1 MTEWIISG
9 NPKKYD
15 VINAFRNLKTI
26 DWTQSANMVAGDI
39 VYIYVSGDIKAIM
52 FRCRVNAADMDDV
65 NIDDSEYNVSGQFD
79 GSAGR
84 YMELEM
90 LEEFSGNEY
99 TREELMK
106 HGFSS
111 PMGPVRMPESVKT
124 YIESVSTAGIDNKRF
139 SVNNSI
145 WIAAATYAFM
155 KYKKNIDVQLTDCY
169 ITAPQI
175 QKIAAE
181 YTTQDVQAARIHQ
194 HCNGDHENPTHRY
207 LRRIGK
213 DGGGVNFRI
222 TAKGEFKD
230 NKEIPND
237 LNWDEKIVVDGQ
249 GVVLKELYD
258 FVAGPYLELVQSSRA
273 ATISPEHAVWI
284 AAACMTDDACK
295 KKKAKF
301 DKDDVLF
308 DADEI
313 VKNAVQLIGEKATDT
328 TVNSVTAM
336 LNDDN
341 IHFFVSVEG
350 KYRISYMSE
359 FRCINECPPMDVLN
373 KLPMIEF
380 GGKSYD
386 FKRVFEFVNTEYTE
400 RAKRI
405 FKKVTIDYI
414 GLLDYLEKNREIP
427 YSNPDSV
434 KNADEKARLLEVKKK
449 GQAAQATM
457 KQIVDLC
464 YSVTKLNRCEPMSWL
479 DGSNT
484 KTRKYLWAQMK
495 YSDYAKNPTSVSVF
509 VEAKAD
515 TAYFRISLEIKN
527 DSSDKAEIKKYH
539 SHLDIPANTS
549 AGLVYVTGSNEWGH
563 PEQIN
568 EDVATIRQRLD
579 NGDYRKIQI
588 CKIIPQKPD
597 QTNEYFESEIIA
609 AAKALIPYY
618 EHVLGIKKIEYWPS
632 LSEYDPGITKE
643 KWLELLN
650 NPEVTLAENMRM
662 FKMMLELG
670 GESTCANLAEV
681 YGGSAASYN
690 GLGRGFGERVHKNTG
705 CPLCMDEERER
716 YYTIPFVGRSLTE
729 KDKSRYSWKL
739 RDELKEALEAMDLSS
754 VDIKAKEAAATEFD
768 KNMILYGP
776 PGTGKTY
783 NTAIYAVAICDGKSL
798 DDVRALDYSAVMERY
813 EQLKKVGRVAF
824 TTFHQSYGYEEF
836 IEGIKP
842 IVDQAKNDI
851 GYTIEPGVFK
861 KFCDNA
867 RTIDNSAT
875 ETIVNAQAQIWK
887 LTIMNGDMNAVK
899 QECFDEGNARM
910 GFDYDAPEAR
920 AFVED
925 VAPGDI
931 ILSFKTRRS
940 IDGIGVVTGDIE
952 ELGTKDTYQLSRN
965 VFWLAKRID
974 EDITEINA
982 GKLLHRMTFAKVPNM
997 QLKDVLALAKKCS
1010 PDSKVAEIKENTV
1023 PYVFVID
1030 EINRGNISKIFGE
1043 LITLIENTKRGGMV
1057 EATSAILPYSGDTFC
1072 VPANVYIL
1080 GTMNTADR
1088 SIALMDTALRRRFQF
1103 VEMMPDSKVISDVV
1117 IEGLD
1122 VAKMLDIINERIAF
1136 LYDREHTIGHAF
1148 FTGLLKPENRTVH
1161 ALGSI
1166 FEKSVIPLLQEYF
1179 YEDYQ
1184 KIQLVLGDNAKSNPD
1199 QKFIKD
1205 TKVVAK
1211 NIFVGSIEDIIDL
1224 PEKKFE
1230 INHKAF
1236 YDIESYMG
1244 IAQGLDVE

>member
-1 MTEWIISG
+1 MAEWIISG
-9 NPKKYD
+9 NPEIYD
-15 VINAFRNLKTI
+15 VIKAFRDLKTI

-39 VYIYVSGDIKAIM
+39 VYIYVSGDVKAIM
-52 FRCRVNAADMDDV
+52 FRCRVNAAGMEEV
-65 NIDDSEYNVSGQFD
+65 NIDDSKYYRRPGEFD

-90 LEEFSGNEY
+90 LEEFSGDVY
-99 TREELMK
+99 TRKKLMK

-111 PMGPVRMPESVKT
+111 PMGPVRMPESVKM

-139 SVNNSI
+139 SVNNAI
-145 WIAAATYAFM
+145 WIAAASYAFM
-155 KYKKNIDVQLTDCY
+155 KYKKNIDIKLTDCY

-213 DGGGVNFRI
+213 GEGGVNFRI

-230 NKEIPND
+230 HKEIPKD

-258 FVAGPYLELVQSSRA
+258 FVAGPYLELVQSLMA
-273 ATISPEHAVWI
+273 AAISPEHAVWI
-284 AAACMTDDACK
+284 AAACMTDAACK

-308 DADEI
+308 DANEI
-313 VKNAVQLIGEKATDT
+313 VKNAVQLIGQEVTDT
-328 TVNSVTAM
+328 TIDSVTAM

-359 FRCINECPPMDVLN
+359 FRCVNEFPPMDVLN
-373 KLPMIEF
+373 RLSKIEF
-380 GGKSYD
+380 GDRSFDIKQ
-386 FKRVFEFVNTEYTE
+386 VFEFVNKEYTE
-400 RAKRI
+400 RAKVI
-405 FKKVTIDYI
+405 FKKMEDRGLYSI
-414 GLLDYLEKNREIP
+414 GKK
-427 YSNPDSV
+427 DSG
-434 KNADEKARLLEVKKK
+434 A
-449 GQAAQATM
+449 
-457 KQIVDLC
+457 
-464 YSVTKLNRCEPMSWL
+464 S
-479 DGSNT
+479 
-484 KTRKYLWAQMK
+484 
-495 YSDYAKNPTSVSVF
+495 TS
-509 VEAKAD
+509 E
-515 TAYFRISLEIKN
+515 
-527 DSSDKAEIKKYH
+527 
-539 SHLDIPANTS
+539 
-549 AGLVYVTGSNEWGH
+549 
-563 PEQIN
+563 
-568 EDVATIRQRLD
+568 
-579 NGDYRKIQI
+579 
-588 CKIIPQKPD
+588 
-597 QTNEYFESEIIA
+597 FE
-609 AAKALIPYY
+609 
-618 EHVLGIKKIEYWPS
+618 
-632 LSEYDPGITKE
+632 
-643 KWLELLN
+643 
-650 NPEVTLAENMRM
+650 
-662 FKMMLELG
+662 
-670 GESTCANLAEV
+670 
-681 YGGSAASYN
+681 
-690 GLGRGFGERVHKNTG
+690 
-705 CPLCMDEERER
+705 
-716 YYTIPFVGRSLTE
+716 
-729 KDKSRYSWKL
+729 
-739 RDELKEALEAMDLSS
+739 
-754 VDIKAKEAAATEFD
+754 

-783 NTAIYAVAICDGKSL
+783 NMAIYAVAICDGKSL
-798 DDVRALDYSAVMERY
+798 EEVRALDYSVVMERY
-813 EQLKKVGRVAF
+813 EQLKKVGRVVF

-867 RTIDNSAT
+867 RTIDHSAT
-875 ETIVNAQAQIWK
+875 ETIVNAQAKIWK
-887 LTIMNGDMNAVK
+887 ITIMNGDMNAVK

-920 AFVED
+920 AFVNE

-965 VFWLAKRID
+965 VFWLAKKID
-974 EDITEINA
+974 EDITGINA

-997 QLKDVLALAKKCS
+997 QLKDVLALVKKCS
-1010 PDSKVAEIKENTV
+1010 PNSKEAEIKENTV

-1148 FTGLLKPENRTVH
+1148 FTGLLKPENRTVR

-1184 KIQLVLGDNAKSNPD
+1184 KIQLILGDNAKSNPN
-1199 QKFIKD
+1199 QKFVKD
-1205 TKVVAK
+1205 TKIVAK
-1211 NIFVGSIEDIIDL
+1211 NIFVGCIEDIIDL

-1230 INHKAF
+1230 INPKAF
-1236 YDIESYMG
+1236 YDIESYKG
-1244 IAQGLDVE
+1244 IAPGLDVE